1 MFFENI
7 KLALK
12 SMLANKMRTFLSL
25 LGIVIGVGSVVAI
38 LTLGSSA
45 SGSITESLES
55 GGIDTISLTA
65 TPSAKNYD
73 TFDEL
78 LGQELQENID
88 GIINVIN
95 ISSTRARVRNGQ
107 VIKTSTV
114 YGVSSDYYSEVNYEI
129 AEGQWFTAE
138 DNTDRHQVVVLGSSI
153 AESLFPDGDAVG
165 QTVNLF
171 RDQRSKSYKVIGVMQ
186 SKDASF
192 TASYND
198 SLYIPYNTFN
208 QRLLNSPYVGNYT
221 IKVADGYNAV
231 TVSDNISSY
240 LDMLVG
246 SDNFYVFSQANLTEI
261 ASSITGTFGTFLAAI
276 AGISLLV
283 GGIGIMNIMLV
294 SVAERTREIGIRKA
308 LGASPRVIRGQ
319 FITEAIVLTMVGGLL
334 GIALGTVISYLVC
347 NLVNWSFAI
356 SVSSYVISMGFSSL
370 IGLFFGWY
378 PAKKASKLDPI
389 EALNYE

>member
-7 KLALK
+7 KLAFK
-12 SMLANKMRTFLSL
+12 SMLSNKMRTFLSL

-65 TPSAKNYD
+65 TPTAKNYD

-78 LGQELQENID
+78 LGQELMENID
-88 GIINVIN
+88 GIENVIN
-95 ISSTRARVRNGQ
+95 VNSTRARIRNGKI
-107 VIKTSTV
+107 IKTASV
-114 YGVSSDYYSEVNYEI
+114 YGVSSDYSSEVNYTVK
-129 AEGQWFTAE
+129 EGSWFTSD
-138 DNTDRHQVVVLGSSI
+138 DNIERHQVVVLGSSI
-153 AESLFPDGDAVG
+153 AEDLFPDESAVG
-165 QTVNLF
+165 KSVSVF
-171 RDQRSKSYKVIGVMQ
+171 REQGSKSYTVIGVMDD
-186 SKDASF
+186 KDSSF

-198 SLYIPYNTFN
+198 SLYIPYNTFT
-208 QRLLNSPYVGNYT
+208 QRLQNAPYVGNYV
-221 IKVADGYNAV
+221 IKVSEGYDAV
-231 TVSDNISSY
+231 SVSDNVSSY

-294 SVAERTREIGIRKA
+294 SVAERTKEIGIRKA
-308 LGASPRVIRGQ
+308 LGASPKVIRGQ
-319 FITEAIVLTMVGGLL
+319 FITEAVVLTMVGGVL
-334 GIALGTVISYLVC
+334 GIALGTGVSFLVC
-347 NLVNWSFAI
+347 RLVNWAFAI
-356 SVSSYVISMGFSSL
+356 SLSSYVISVGFSTF

-378 PAKKASKLDPI
+378 PAKKAAKLDPI